1 MNVRRMNSGPQNSA
15 LTQGS
20 RQSGGVWEGQE
31 DFMVDP
37 PAISIGRAGLG
48 PDEVGESI
56 EARYEIVSTY
66 IASEAL
72 KIWLSAE
79 L

>member
-1 MNVRRMNSGPQNSA
+1 MNVRRMNSGPKNSV

-37 PAISIGRAGLG
+37 PAITISRAGLW
-48 PDEVGESI
+48 PDEVVESLG
-56 EARYEIVSTY
+56 ATSGIVSTY
-66 IASEAL
+66 IASAAL
-72 KIWLSAE
+72 NIWLPA
-79 L
+79 